1 MSGGSTDPA
10 QDVGSRVGR
19 GAAWSLLN
27 TVVLRLGSFA
37 AGVVLARLL
46 APEDYG
52 VYAVALVVLT
62 LLHAFNELGVS
73 LALVQWPDDERR
85 IAPTVMTIAITSSTL
100 LYVLAYT
107 GAPALADLMG
117 SPEATPVLRLL
128 CVAVIVDGVAAVPV
142 GLLTRH
148 FLHVR
153 RFAGDLASF
162 TTSTTVTIGLA
173 ASGAG
178 PLSFAWGTLAGSVL
192 ATVVFTALAPFR
204 VRPGWD
210 RTLVPRLLAF
220 GLPLAGAS
228 LLVLSVANADNL
240 VVGAVTGPA
249 ALGLYLMAFNQSS
262 WPLNVFGE
270 AARRVALAGF
280 SRLTGDPEALG
291 RAFARGLALLMAATV
306 PVCALLACYADS
318 LLRFVYGAPWAPAAQ
333 ALVFLAPLGLV
344 RVGLF
349 VVYDLFVAL
358 DRSRVLLKVQAL
370 WLVLIVPALAAGTA
384 IAGIRGA
391 AIGHLLV
398 AVLVIA
404 PVFLRAVG
412 LQGVAVGPALL
423 ACLRPALGGVL
434 VVASALL
441 VRAVLDQDL
450 PRLLAGGLL
459 GLAVYAPVVWPMRA
473 LLPGRSSTGATEPT
487 PTPTAPGLPT
497 AVPSVP
503 PTAGLATGDMR

>member
-1 MSGGSTDPA
+1 MSGGTTDPA
-10 QDVGSRVGR
+10 QGVGSRVGR

-27 TVVLRLGSFA
+27 TVVLKLGSFA

-85 IAPTVMTIAITSSTL
+85 IAPTVMTIALTSSTV
-100 LYVLAYT
+100 LYLLAYA
-107 GAPALADLMG
+107 GAPALSDVMG
-117 SPEATPVLRLL
+117 APDATPVLRLL
-128 CVAVIVDGVAAVPV
+128 CLAVIVDGVAAVPV

-153 RFAGDLASF
+153 RLVGDVASF
-162 TTSTTVTIGLA
+162 TASTTVTIGLA

-210 RTLVPRLLAF
+210 RALAPRLLRF

-228 LLVLSVANADNL
+228 LLVLSVVNADNL
-240 VVGAVTGPA
+240 VVGALTGPA

-280 SRLTGDPEALG
+280 SRLTGNPDALS
-291 RAFARGLALLMAATV
+291 RAFARGLGLLMAVTV

-358 DRSRVLLKVQAL
+358 DRSRVLLKVQGL
-370 WLVLIVPALAAGTA
+370 WLVLMVPALAAGTA
-384 IAGIRGA
+384 IGGIRGA
-391 AIGHLLV
+391 AIAHLLV

-404 PVFLRAVG
+404 PVFLRAVATHG
-412 LQGVAVGPALL
+412 IAVGPALRS
-423 ACLRPALGGVL
+423 CLRPALGGL
-434 VVASALL
+434 LIVATALL
-441 VRAVLDQDL
+441 VRAAVDEDL
-450 PRLLAGGLL
+450 PRLLLGGLL
-459 GLAVYAPVVWPMRA
+459 GLAVHLPVVWPMRT
-473 LLPGRSSTGATEPT
+473 LLPGRSPAEEPT
-487 PTPTAPGLPT
+487 PAPGTTALPT

-503 PTAGLATGDMR
+503 PAAGLPAGEMR